1 MVYKTKKTKAKT
13 QHHMSWTPLHV
24 ASTNNLNKTSTFLET
39 TGGKDES
46 NIMQL
51 SSPSRIDY
59 RS

>member
-1 MVYKTKKTKAKT
+1 
-13 QHHMSWTPLHV
+13 MSWTPLHV